1 MRSKKIPAA
10 SPRAISICS
19 SAAPA
24 LRRRGLAGGELGS
37 LLEQTGDSERS
48 LSRRG
53 TEEASEGRA
62 LADAVATAVRRVWR
76 RTTSGAV
83 RGGPQQF
90 AMCHKRHDIYKRG
103 KIKLSHLKKP
113 LVDVNFCPLKQL
125 NHIRSNVGKS
135 PQNGIIQG
143 VQDITKNLNALGELK
158 LDGLIVSRTH

>member
-1 MRSKKIPAA
+1 M
-10 SPRAISICS
+10 CS

-37 LLEQTGDSERS
+37 LLEQSGDSERS

-53 TEEASEGRA
+53 TEDASEGRA
-62 LADAVATAVRRVWR
+62 LADAVATAVRRDWR
-76 RTTSGAV
+76 RETGGGAV
-83 RGGPQQF
+83 SGEPQQF
-90 AMCHKRHDIYKRG
+90 TTCSRKHDICKRG

-113 LVDVNFCPLKQL
+113 FVDVDVCTLKQL

-143 VQDITKNLNALGELK
+143 VQDIAKNLKALGELK
-158 LDGLIVSRTH
+158 LYALIISRTH